1 MTSKLEGV
9 WYNQHGSK
17 LELSAQEGGVLRGT
31 FSSASGLAAKE
42 YKGQPISGYWS
53 NHLVAFVCNF
63 GKFGSLTAWTGH
75 LVEEH
80 DARCIETQWQMAVTL
95 PAPEQPDDLWR
106 GTWTGSD
113 VFRREAP
120 ASARTSTT
128 FPSHPLPDWP

>member
-1 MTSKLEGV
+1 MKPHIEGV

-17 LELSAQEGGVLRGT
+17 LELVTDEAGAIRGT

-42 YKGQPISGYWS
+42 YAGQPVSGFWS
-53 NHLVAFVCNF
+53 NALVAFACNF

-75 LVEEH
+75 LVDEH
-80 DARCIETQWQMAVTL
+80 GAPCIETQWQMAVTL
-95 PAPEQPDDLWR
+95 PAPRHVDDLWR

-113 VFRREAP
+113 VFRREP
-120 ASARTSTT
+120 PESARISTT